1 MQKIFI
7 YEIDKDDQLSNSSFY
22 KEKELNALLQDGW
35 TIQDWKV
42 NTMFSGTI
50 KEKIVTQLLLF
61 KQTNQFR
68 KLDESKTAAIQ
79 AADNLSNFQTIGSSC
94 TENTLDGLVSFTKQ

>member
-7 YEIDKDDQLSNSSFY
+7 YEIDKDDLSSNYTSY

-35 TIQDWKV
+35 IIQDWKV
-42 NTMFSGTI
+42 NTMFSGTLN
-50 KEKIVTQLLLF
+50 EKIVTQLLLF
-61 KQTNQFR
+61 KQINQFR

-79 AADNLSNFQTIGSSC
+79 AADNLSNFQTIGGSC